1 MQTLERINGTYVRH
15 NWKAVTAGL
24 AEGKAYSVE
33 NHGKREAV
41 VLPPGALQDAQKGGF
56 DVGAHFARVR
66 RLTPV
71 TLESVNAALARS
83 PE

>member
-24 AEGKAYSVE
+24 AEGKGYSVE

-41 VLPPGALQDAQKGGF
+41 VLPPGALEQTKDGGF
-56 DVGAHFARVR
+56 DVAAHFARVR
-66 RLTPV
+66 RLPV
-71 TLESVNAALARS
+71 VTQQEVNAALSRS